1 MDKKEKLLPQLL
13 AYAGKRKVLTYL
25 SLAIASISQLLA
37 LAPFLYIWAILRDVI
52 AGDYSRIAH
61 FGWMAVAFAIA
72 SILVYFG
79 GLMCSHVAAFR
90 IAANMRKTL
99 MQHIMSLPIGFLDS
113 LGSGKVRKWVQE
125 STQSTETYLAH
136 QLPDKAG
143 MYATMLGLAVLMF
156 LFDWRMGLLCL
167 ATVVL
172 ALIVMLS
179 LMTGSKLKRKMGE
192 YNKALDAMSNEAV
205 EYVRGIPVVKT
216 FGQSVFSFK
225 RFKDSIDQYRTWVIA
240 YTIDLRLP
248 MTLYTTFVNASFA
261 MLIGLTLMV
270 ANHGN
275 VDGEYLLNLLY
286 YVIITPAIAVTLNR
300 IMFASENEMIVA
312 EALDKTG
319 QMVLKLGIATV
330 ALTGAYLLAGGGLNV
345 LTLFMFLLVASR
357 LYDPM
362 SGSLINLGAVVS
374 LGVQCERMDEILC
387 HEEQRG
393 TESLSNKG
401 YDVEFKDARFA
412 YDTSETVLDG
422 VSFTARQGEVTALIG
437 PSGSGKT
444 TVSRLASRFWD
455 IPSGTITV
463 GGMDISK
470 IDPETLMSLYSI
482 VFQDVTLFNNTVL
495 ENIRIGRKDATDE
508 EVIAAA
514 RLAHVDAFAEKM
526 PDGWNSLI
534 GENGSELSGG
544 VRQRISIARAFLKDA
559 PIILLDEATASLD
572 VENETFI
579 QESLSRLVK
588 DKTVIIIAH
597 RMRTVAGVD
606 KIVVLKD
613 GCVAECG
620 TPADLT
626 ASGGF
631 YKKMQ
636 ELQQGALGWNL

>member
-261 MLIGLTLMV
+261 VLIGLTLVV

-319 QMVLKLGIATV
+319 RILAIEPLKNPEDAQLPQGNEME
-330 ALTGAYLLAGGGLNV
+330 LTNV
-345 LTLFMFLLVASR
+345 RFRYPEASR
-357 LYDPM
+357 FAVD
-362 SGSLINLGAVVS
+362 GISL
-374 LGVQCERMDEILC
+374 
-387 HEEQRG
+387 
-393 TESLSNKG
+393 K
-401 YDVEFKDARFA
+401 VEPGQKIAF
-412 YDTSETVLDG
+412 V
-422 VSFTARQGEVTALIG
+422 G
-437 PSGSGKT
+437 PSGGGKT
-444 TVSRLASRFWD
+444 TTASLMARFFDVTEGSITLGGVD
-455 IPSGTITV
+455 IRHIRKQDL
-463 GGMDISK
+463 MNRISF
-470 IDPETLMSLYSI
+470 
-482 VFQDVTLFNNTVL
+482 VFQDSRLLKTSILENVRLGRPDATREEVL
-495 ENIRIGRKDATDE
+495 EALHKAQCDDILAKLPQGIDTVIGTKGTY
-508 EVIAAA
+508 
-514 RLAHVDAFAEKM
+514 
-526 PDGWNSLI
+526 
-534 GENGSELSGG
+534 LSGG
-544 VRQRISIARAFLKDA
+544 EQQRVAIARVMLKDT
-559 PIILLDEATASLD
+559 PIVILDEATAFAD
-572 VENETFI
+572 PDNETRVQQAFS
-579 QESLSRLVK
+579 QMAESGKTLVM
-588 DKTVIIIAH
+588 VAH
-597 RMRTVAGVD
+597 RLSSVTGADCIYVLEEGH
-606 KIVVLKD
+606 IV
-613 GCVAECG
+613 E
-620 TPADLT
+620 
-626 ASGGF
+626 
-631 YKKMQ
+631 Q
-636 ELQQGALGWNL
+636 ETHSQLLAKEGKYAAMWKQYVESVKWNIK

>member
-52 AGDYSRIAH
+52 VGDYSRIAH

-143 MYATMLGLAVLMF
+143 MYATMIGLAVLMF

-179 LMTGSKLKRKMGE
+179 LMTGPTLKRKLGE
-192 YNKALDAMSNEAV
+192 YNKALDTMSNEAV

-240 YTIDLRLP
+240 HTIDLRLP

-261 MLIGLTLMV
+261 VLIGLTLVV
-270 ANHGN
+270 AKHGN

-319 QMVLKLGIATV
+319 RILAIDPLKDPEDAQLPQDNEMELTNVRFRYPEAT
-330 ALTGAYLLAGGGLNV
+330 
-345 LTLFMFLLVASR
+345 
-357 LYDPM
+357 
-362 SGSLINLGAVVS
+362 
-374 LGVQCERMDEILC
+374 
-387 HEEQRG
+387 
-393 TESLSNKG
+393 
-401 YDVEFKDARFA
+401 RFA
-412 YDTSETVLDG
+412 VDG
-422 VSFTARQGEVTALIG
+422 ISLKVEPGQKIAFVGS
-437 PSGSGKT
+437 SGGGKT
-444 TVSRLASRFWD
+444 TTASLMARFFDVTEGSITLGGVD
-455 IPSGTITV
+455 IRHIQKQDL
-463 GGMDISK
+463 MNRISF
-470 IDPETLMSLYSI
+470 
-482 VFQDVTLFNNTVL
+482 VFQDSRLLKTSILENVRLGRPDATREEVL
-495 ENIRIGRKDATDE
+495 EALHKAQCDDILAKLPQGIDTVIGTKGTY
-508 EVIAAA
+508 
-514 RLAHVDAFAEKM
+514 
-526 PDGWNSLI
+526 
-534 GENGSELSGG
+534 LSGG
-544 VRQRISIARAFLKDA
+544 EQQRVAIARVMLKDT
-559 PIILLDEATASLD
+559 PIVILDEATAFAD
-572 VENETFI
+572 PDNETRVQQAF
-579 QESLSRLVK
+579 SRMAEGGKTLVM
-588 DKTVIIIAH
+588 VAH
-597 RMRTVAGVD
+597 RLSSVTGAD
-606 KIVVLKD
+606 CIYVLEE
-613 GCVAECG
+613 GHVAEQG
-620 TPADLT
+620 THSQLLAKEGKY
-626 ASGGF
+626 AAMWKQYVESV
-631 YKKMQ
+631 K
-636 ELQQGALGWNL
+636 WNIK

>member
-61 FGWMAVAFAIA
+61 FGWMAVAFAVA
-72 SILVYFG
+72 SILVYFC

-90 IAANMRKTL
+90 IAANMRKKL

-261 MLIGLTLMV
+261 VLIGLTLVV

-387 HEEQRG
+387 HEEQWG

-401 YDVEFKDARFA
+401 FDVEFKDVRFA

-470 IDPETLMSLYSI
+470 IDHETLMSLYSI

-495 ENIRIGRKDATDE
+495 ENVRIGRKDATDE

-544 VRQRISIARAFLKDA
+544 ERQRISIARAFLKDA

-597 RMRTVAGVD
+597 RMRTVAGAD